1 MPIGVFA
8 AFTKTA
14 ATAATNVTFDFGGAY
29 ETYHLVLP
37 SMPSSTAIQLRM
49 SDSASGTYRSVFEA
63 KTSQSPTTSA
73 PILWALTS
81 TISNCVLQIPA
92 LGQYAQVVLVSATTS
107 AGGNAYEFKVLCSG
121 I

>member
-1 MPIGVFA
+1 MTVGAFT

-14 ATAATNVTFDFGGAY
+14 ATAATSVTFDFGGSY
-29 ETYHLVLP
+29 QTYQLVLP

-49 SDSASGTYRSVFEA
+49 SDSASGTYRSVFEG
-63 KTSQSPTTSA
+63 KPLQSPTTSA

-81 TISNCVLQIPA
+81 TVSNCVLQIPP
-92 LGQYAQVVLVSATTS
+92 LGQFAQVVIVSATTS